1 MRQPQRAITASMQQ
15 PMPGYENGGER
26 RRIQRDWL
34 GHGIQL
40 VVMLGGIGVP
50 LLVWGTNVNT
60 TLATLAGTVAHHEKD
75 ISDMR
80 QVQTIVAGQVL
91 DVNKSLVRIDTQ
103 LEGIREQNR
112 AKR

>member
-34 GHGIQL
+34 GHFIQIAVMMGGVGI
-40 VVMLGGIGVP
+40 P
-50 LLVWGTNVNT
+50 LLVWGMNVNT
-60 TLATLAGTVAHHEKD
+60 TLATMANTIVHQEKD
-75 ISDMR
+75 IADMR
-80 QVQTIVAGQVL
+80 QVQTLVTGQVL
-91 DVNKSLVRIDTQ
+91 DVNKSLIRIDTQ
-103 LEGIREQNR
+103 LEGIREQNK